1 MSRYLAKRLAG
12 AIPTLLGV
20 SLLTFLFIRLI
31 PGDAIA
37 ARLGTSTAL
46 TPDELASL
54 RAYFG
59 LDQPLPLQ
67 YWNWL
72 TSLLRGDAGYS
83 IRTGR
88 PVFLE
93 IAQRLPATLELAL
106 AATAIALAV
115 GLPLGLLSALR
126 PRSRLDVAARIG
138 GLVGLSLPNFW
149 LGTLI
154 IVLFSL
160 YLRWLP
166 NTGGYVD
173 LLQDPLGNLRLLLFP
188 AVTLGLALAAATMR
202 MTRSAMLDVL
212 GADYVRTATA
222 KGLAPRVVVRRHV
235 LKNGLIVVVTLLG
248 IQVGQLLGGAV
259 VVEEIFSV
267 PGVGRMLLA
276 AIVQRDYAL
285 GRDLFSRV
293 LFGARLSMEV
303 AVLSVAASTLV
314 GGLLGLA
321 AGYVGG
327 FFDLAVGRVMD
338 VFFAFPAILLALGIV
353 AALGPDPTNVV
364 IAIAVVYTPIFM
376 RVVRGPVL
384 ALKARDF
391 VEAARA
397 VGASQARIVVRHIV
411 PNLLSTLIVQV
422 SLALSWAVLTEG
434 ALSFL
439 GLSAQPPAPSWGVML
454 NEGRQYLE
462 FATHLAIFPGLAIM
476 IAVLGFNLL
485 GDGLRDALDPQ
496 RR

>member
-1 MSRYLAKRLAG
+1 M
-12 AIPTLLGV
+12 LGV

-46 TPDELASL
+46 TPDQLTSL

-88 PVFLE
+88 PVFIE

-126 PRSRLDVAARIG
+126 PRSRLDAAARIG
-138 GLVGLSLPNFW
+138 GLIGLSLPNFW

-188 AVTLGLALAAATMR
+188 AITLGLALAAATQR

-222 KGLAPRVVVRRHV
+222 KGLAPRVVLRRHV

-267 PGVGRMLLA
+267 PGVGRLLLN

-285 GRDLFSRV
+285 VQG
-293 LFGARLSMEV
+293 
-303 AVLSVAASTLV
+303 AVL
-314 GGLLGLA
+314 
-321 AGYVGG
+321 
-327 FFDLAVGRVMD
+327 
-338 VFFAFPAILLALGIV
+338 
-353 AALGPDPTNVV
+353 V
-364 IAIAVVYTPIFM
+364 IAILFVVLNIM
-376 RVVRGPVL
+376 V
-384 ALKARDF
+384 D
-391 VEAARA
+391 
-397 VGASQARIVVRHIV
+397 
-411 PNLLSTLIVQV
+411 LLY
-422 SLALSWAVLTEG
+422 G
-434 ALSFL
+434 
-439 GLSAQPPAPSWGVML
+439 
-454 NEGRQYLE
+454 Y
-462 FATHLAIFPGLAIM
+462 
-476 IAVLGFNLL
+476 
-485 GDGLRDALDPQ
+485 LDP
-496 RR
+496 RIRLA